1 MNSEAVSYQTELLT
15 ELIEAGEAEGV
26 ISTTKVEQLRTRI
39 IEANSGS
46 EIADLWAELE
56 HTYGVLNE
64 ENWST

>member
-1 MNSEAVSYQTELLT
+1 MRSQAVSYQTELLT
-15 ELIEAGEAEGV
+15 NLIEDGEAEGV
-26 ISTTKVEQLRTRI
+26 VSTTEAEQLRTRI
-39 IEANSGS
+39 KEANSGD

>member
-1 MNSEAVSYQTELLT
+1 MDSEAVSYQTELLT

-26 ISTTKVEQLRTRI
+26 VSTTKVEQLRTRI

-46 EIADLWAELE
+46 EIDDLWAELE